1 MAIGW
6 NWLAWL
12 KPCSDFGPCWWRWNE
27 LKIAWSFVL
36 IAEGTGC
43 LDACWR
49 WISEMNFEFLSHKI
63 NSCTRWSA
71 FGSFHGS
78 GQLANSTN
86 RYGPQKAPSSLDW
99 ETLTT
104 NHCRQLESRYPAIP
118 LPLPHDFPLL
128 AINCS
133 FSPAS
138 VNFHFLFLL
147 RPMFQKLQ
155 SRALPSFLPS
165 FLPDRPHKVRESLDT
180 RLGRSKILAC
190 IFIYY
195 HIYFIRLV

>member
-1 MAIGW
+1 MIRIRLISRFWPIGKLHQSIRPPKSALLPRLG
-6 NWLAWL
+6 NINNKSLPA
-12 KPCSDFGPCWWRWNE
+12 
-27 LKIAWSFVL
+27 
-36 IAEGTGC
+36 TGIP
-43 LDACWR
+43 L
-49 WISEMNFEFLSHKI
+49 
-63 NSCTRWSA
+63 
-71 FGSFHGS
+71 
-78 GQLANSTN
+78 
-86 RYGPQKAPSSLDW
+86 
-99 ETLTT
+99 
-104 NHCRQLESRYPAIP
+104 SRYPAIP

-190 IFIYY
+190 TFIYY